1 MPLSVWRLL
10 CALLTL
16 LVAWLALSPAP
27 PELAS
32 TGWDKANH
40 AFAFAA
46 LAFVGCQA
54 WRRAAAWRHGLAWLA
69 YGLLI
74 ELLQTQ
80 APPRQGEPADL
91 LADAIGIGLGLGL
104 CWLMKRLSAAGRAG

>member
-1 MPLSVWRLL
+1 MPLFTWRLL

-16 LVAWLALSPAP
+16 LVSWLALSPAP
-27 PELAS
+27 PDLAS

-46 LAFVGCQA
+46 LSFVSGQG
-54 WRRAAAWRHGLAWLA
+54 WPRAARWRHGAAWLA

-80 APPRQGEPADL
+80 LPPRQGEAADW

-104 CWLMKRLSAAGRAG
+104 SALLKKLSGRARAG